1 MKVVINNAIIGSFII
16 GLIVGAL
23 GLIIV
28 GGFNVSGT
36 GVATMSANDAG
47 NKVVDFINNNL
58 VKEGTSA
65 SLVSVEDF
73 DGLYKV
79 ITSYIGQ
86 EIPVY
91 VTKDGHYLFLSQP
104 IETNMTIPKPQNQQ
118 QQSKFD
124 APDREKANIKFFVM
138 AFCPFGNQAENG
150 LGPVYKLLEDKV
162 EWEPHYVIYSNYGGY
177 PDYCL
182 DKNETYCSMHG
193 IQELHEDE
201 RELCIWK
208 YYNHGTW
215 WDFVLDINK
224 NCNAQNADTC
234 WKPIAEKY
242 GIDVTQVEQCVEQ
255 EGKDLLDA
263 ELKLDEKYSVSGS
276 PTVFIN
282 DKQYSGARTPEAYK
296 EAICSGFI
304 NPPAECNE
312 TLGGGTDSSQGQC

>member
-1 MKVVINNAIIGSFII
+1 MKIVINKAVSVSFIL

-23 GLIIV
+23 GLMAS
-28 GGFNVSGT
+28 GLNLHGT
-36 GVATMSANDAG
+36 GMAVLSPNDAA
-47 NKVVDFINNNL
+47 NKAINYINDNL
-58 VKEGTSA
+58 VRQGSV
-65 SLVSVEDF
+65 SLVSVEKF
-73 DGLYKV
+73 SGVYKV
-79 ITSYIGQ
+79 TTSYMGQ

-91 VTKDGHYLFLSQP
+91 VTEDGNFLFLSKP
-104 IETNMTIPKPQNQQ
+104 LNMSQSIPKPQNQQ
-118 QQSKFD
+118 QGNFD

-150 LGPVYKLLEDKV
+150 LGPVYKLLGDKV

-182 DKNETYCSMHG
+182 DENETYCSMHG
-193 IQELHEDE
+193 IQELHEDI

-208 YYNHGTW
+208 YYNHSTW
-215 WDFVLDINK
+215 WDFVLDVNK
-224 NCNAQNADTC
+224 ECNAKNADEC

-263 ELKLDEKYSVSGS
+263 ELKLDKKYNVRGS

-312 TLGGGTDSSQGQC
+312 TLSGGTGSPQGQC